1 MKILLVTRGS
11 QGDVFPYLT
20 IATALV
26 KRGHSVTL
34 NVPRFFEKEVQAYGI
49 PYTLQAFDDIQNVMK
64 EKTDTTSYLK
74 WIRNVIDSQF
84 QQLIPLLQEHDLL
97 VSTNSEFAAASVAEY
112 CGKPFI
118 RTAYA
123 PLIPGNKIP
132 PPLFPYP
139 KPNRLFPP
147 KLIWRLLNLGNNFL
161 SQKTI
166 NRNREQLG
174 MKPLKNA
181 GFYATEYA
189 YNFMLYSRFLG
200 NVDPDW
206 KYKWAIGG
214 YCFNDTFAYDEAVL
228 DEILRFIHKDQ
239 RPTIFF
245 TFGSCSSSE
254 GERLCNALLAACRKL
269 NYKLV
274 VGSGWAHT
282 GEHLTMDDQLFLM
295 KKPIPHALIFPHCQA
310 VLHHGGSGTTHS
322 VARAGVPQVVIPL
335 MLDQPY
341 FAYRAHLLGLGP
353 EPIRVKKVT
362 EAELTHKVK
371 ELIENPNYRTAAQQL
386 AQQMQTEG
394 GAASFCD
401 FVEQMVIS
409 SNSK

>member
-1 MKILLVTRGS
+1 M
-11 QGDVFPYLT
+11 
-20 IATALV
+20 
-26 KRGHSVTL
+26 
-34 NVPRFFEKEVQAYGI
+34 
-49 PYTLQAFDDIQNVMK
+49 
-64 EKTDTTSYLK
+64 
-74 WIRNVIDSQF
+74 
-84 QQLIPLLQEHDLL
+84 
-97 VSTNSEFAAASVAEY
+97 
-112 CGKPFI
+112 
-118 RTAYA
+118 
-123 PLIPGNKIP
+123 
-132 PPLFPYP
+132 
-139 KPNRLFPP
+139 
-147 KLIWRLLNLGNNFL
+147 
-161 SQKTI
+161 
-166 NRNREQLG
+166 
-174 MKPLKNA
+174 
-181 GFYATEYA
+181 
-189 YNFMLYSRFLG
+189 
-200 NVDPDW
+200 
-206 KYKWAIGG
+206 
-214 YCFNDTFAYDEAVL
+214 
-228 DEILRFIHKDQ
+228 
-239 RPTIFF
+239 
-245 TFGSCSSSE
+245 
-254 GERLCNALLAACRKL
+254 
-269 NYKLV
+269 V

-322 VARAGVPQVVIPL
+322 VARAGIPQVVIPL